1 MVAVIELKNGDERHY
16 YGLERETEIRRY
28 EVKIEHVK
36 ELFHILEI
44 DRVIVKVI
52 HDFVSTML
60 VMTVILWVFKRSTKF
75 HKFPNICKI
84 ARCL

>member
-1 MVAVIELKNGDERHY
+1 MVVVIELKNGDERHY

-44 DRVIVKVI
+44 VRVIVKVI
-52 HDFVSTML
+52 
-60 VMTVILWVFKRSTKF
+60 
-75 HKFPNICKI
+75 
-84 ARCL
+84 